1 MDLVK
6 RIENLKNEIESVKNL
21 NIELKARAKQETEI
35 FKDTVQ
41 KIKDMGLDHRTL
53 KDDIVNMEREIEL
66 KVTEKEKE
74 VKEVRTLL
82 EDIENKVRGN

>member
-6 RIENLKNEIESVKNL
+6 RIEILKNDIESVKNL
-21 NIELKARAKQETEI
+21 NIELKARAKREEEI
-35 FKDTVQ
+35 FKDTIQ

-74 VKEVRTLL
+74 VKEVRAVL
-82 EDIENKVRGN
+82 EDIEKKVRGN